1 MLLKLLMA
9 HSLGD
14 YFLQTNY
21 LAMNKG
27 KDNYILCIH
36 SILYTFAIG
45 LVFGNDI
52 NQLWYWIILLTHI
65 PIDYIKARG
74 ITPKIMGEKNALVL
88 DQSIHYITL
97 ILALIFS

>member
-1 MLLKLLMA
+1 MLLKLLIA

-21 LAMNKG
+21 LATNKR

-45 LVFGNDI
+45 FVFGNEI
-52 NQLWYWIILLTHI
+52 SHLGYWIILLTHI

-74 ITPKIMGEKNALVL
+74 ITPKIIGETNALIL
-88 DQSIHYITL
+88 DQVIHYFIL
-97 ILALIFS
+97 VLALIL

>member
-1 MLLKLLMA
+1 MLLKLLLA

-36 SILYTFAIG
+36 SILYTFAIV
-45 LVFGNDI
+45 LVFGNEI
-52 NQLWYWIILLTHI
+52 SQLWYWLILLIHI
-65 PIDYIKARG
+65 PVDYVKARG
-74 ITPKIMGEKNALVL
+74 ITPKIMGETNALIL
-88 DQSIHYITL
+88 DQVIHYLTL
-97 ILALIFS
+97 ILALTFH

>member
-21 LAMNKG
+21 LAMNKA

-36 SILYTFAIG
+36 AILYTFAVGI
-45 LVFGNDI
+45 VFENNI
-52 NQLWYWIILLTHI
+52 SQLWYWIILLTHI
-65 PIDYIKARG
+65 PVDYTKARG
-74 ITPKIMGEKNALVL
+74 ITPRIIGETNALIL
-88 DQSIHYITL
+88 DQAIHYITL
-97 ILALIFS
+97 ILALLFS

>member
-9 HSLGD
+9 HGLGD
-14 YFLQTNY
+14 YLLQNKY

-45 LVFGNDI
+45 LVFGNEI
-52 NQLWYWIILLTHI
+52 SQLWYWIILLTHI
-65 PIDYIKARG
+65 PVDYIKARG
-74 ITPKIMGEKNALVL
+74 ITPKLMGETNALIL
-88 DQSIHYITL
+88 DQAIHYLTL
-97 ILALIFS
+97 VLALIL

>member
-36 SILYTFAIG
+36 AILYTFAVG
-45 LVFGNDI
+45 LVFKSDI

-65 PIDYIKARG
+65 PVDYIKARG
-74 ITPKIMGEKNALVL
+74 ITPKIIGETNALAL
-88 DQSIHYITL
+88 DQFIHYITL